1 MKRESFFGT
10 IDKFAVEL
18 DTKLRRFKEEFGV
31 ELLERTRART
41 PVKSG
46 ALKGGWGFT
55 NKKTSIEIYNTQ
67 EYAAY
72 VEFGTGPFAAKYVK
86 QLPIEW
92 QKYALTFYVNGKG
105 RLPAHPYLYP
115 AFNITK
121 DMLIKDLQNIKL

>member
-72 VEFGTGPFAAKYVK
+72 VEFGTDKMAPRAMLRTSLLEADQIIEVAKEK
-86 QLPIEW
+86 
-92 QKYALTFYVNGKG
+92 AG
-105 RLPAHPYLYP
+105 
-115 AFNITK
+115 
-121 DMLIKDLQNIKL
+121 IK